1 MSRISLIRHAL
12 VLVAVPLLIAAC
24 GGGEDSPP
32 ACPTD
37 GLMAP
42 IAISPD
48 HIIVPDLR
56 PVLAWDYPDEC
67 IPGGY
72 RIEVTDYGTYDD
84 SDTISGGASGAATTW
99 LPADDL
105 LPATD
110 YEWRIAP
117 INGYDL
123 GPFSMSTRFWTG
135 PLCDAAT
142 MPAPTLT
149 QPADGSTV
157 DNPYPPLM
165 WTHAE
170 GCLPEYY
177 SVDLWAEPAS
187 GGPSLVA
194 DFHSPAKA
202 VIPTVALA
210 DCTTYSWRVTAHRGA
225 ATPPISPTWSFSTNF
240 SGACPGSGS
249 ASISGA
255 VWHDLCAAPWDMQPT
270 PEALPAGCRDRYNA
284 NGIREAGEPGLEGVR
299 VDLGV
304 GACPAS
310 GAASTLTA
318 ADGSYRFEGLGAGT
332 FCVSIDA
339 LSEPST
345 SALIPGGWSTA
356 TLSESVAGAEVVVP
370 AADSAVADIDFG
382 WDFQFL
388 PEPDYGPTP
397 TPAPAIVSFN
407 KNAFCRKGP
416 NIGFKEDMAFSQG
429 EQALALGRND
439 DGSWLLVKPLNL
451 GVNCWVSAS
460 LADMP
465 FDWRMLEVKATPAL
479 TLASISGVV
488 WNDKC
493 QYAGGAAGQKVV
505 LGEGCVDL
513 GDEQHGEFGAN
524 GVRDSGEPGFSDVR
538 IQLGSGSCPATGLA
552 ETTTGSDGSYRFS
565 GLEPGTYC
573 ITLDV
578 MYDGNPN
585 RLIPGEGFTYPSRMG
600 GTLSYW
606 TVKGYY
612 GDAKSGI
619 DFGWEFQH
627 LG

>member
-1 MSRISLIRHAL
+1 MSRISIIRLAL
-12 VLVAVPLLIAAC
+12 VLLAVTLLIAAC
-24 GGGEDSPP
+24 SPEKGSP
-32 ACPTD
+32 ITCPTED
-37 GLMAP
+37 LQAP
-42 IAISPD
+42 YGVSPD
-48 HIIVPDLR
+48 HIVVADLQ
-56 PVLAWDYPDEC
+56 PVFFWEYPEEC
-67 IPGGY
+67 SPEGY
-72 RIEVTDYGTYDD
+72 RVEVTDYGTYDD
-84 SDTISGGASGAATTW
+84 SDTISGGPGTSSTTW
-99 LPADDL
+99 SPSEPL

-110 YEWRIAP
+110 YEWRVAAM
-117 INGYDL
+117 NGETL
-123 GPFSMSTRFWTG
+123 GPYSMSTRFWTG
-135 PLCDAAT
+135 PLCDAST
-142 MPAPTLT
+142 MPAPALA

-157 DNPYPPLM
+157 DNSHPPLV

-177 SVDLWAEPAS
+177 SVDLSADPGF

-202 VIPTVALA
+202 VIPAEELA
-210 DCTTYSWRVTAHRGA
+210 DCTTYYWRVVAHRGGG
-225 ATPPISPTWSFSTNF
+225 TPPMSSTWTFQTNF
-240 SGACPGSGS
+240 TGSCPGDGS
-249 ASISGA
+249 SSISG
-255 VWHDLCAAPWDMQPT
+255 VVYHDLCATPWDTMPT
-270 PEALPAGCRDRYNA
+270 PVALPTGCLEGYHA

-299 VDLGV
+299 VDLGA

-310 GAASTLTA
+310 GLASTLTA
-318 ADGSYRFEGLGAGT
+318 ADGSYSFTSLVAGT
-332 FCVSIDA
+332 YCVSVDA

-345 SALIPGGWSTA
+345 SVLIPGGWSTA
-356 TLSESVAGAEVVVP
+356 TLAESVAGAQVVVP
-370 AADSAVADIDFG
+370 DSASVAGIDFG
-382 WDFQFL
+382 WDYQFL

-416 NIGFKEDMAFSQG
+416 SIGFKDDMAFSQG

-465 FDWRMLEVKATPAL
+465 FDRNMLAVKPSPAL
-479 TLASISGVV
+479 ALGSISGVV

-493 QYAGGAAGQKVV
+493 QFFGGVAGEPVV

-513 GDEQHGEFGAN
+513 GDVQLGEFGAN
-524 GVRDSGEPGFSDVR
+524 AVRDSGEPGFSDVR
-538 IQLGSGSCPATGLA
+538 IQLGSGACPSTGLA
-552 ETTTGSDGSYRFS
+552 ETTTAKDGSYRFS

-573 ITLDV
+573 VTLDV

-585 RLIPGEGFTYPSRMG
+585 RLIPGGPTYPVRGSG
-600 GTLSYW
+600 VGTW
-606 TVKGYY
+606 TIKVYY

-619 DFGWEFQH
+619 DFGWEYQH